1 MDIVEPDAGSLAD
14 WAEMRLALWPSEPL
28 DELRQEAAEFLTS
41 GTLDGRVHG
50 VFLAFTPVGDSGREP
65 LGLIEVGLAG
75 APEERRAHIEA
86 WFVEPRA
93 RRRGVGRM
101 LMDRAERWARE
112 RGCRVLSSDTTPE
125 YPASPAAHAALGFAA
140 RSGEGGALLF
150 KKTL

>member
-1 MDIVEPDAGSLAD
+1 MDIVEPDAGCLDA
-14 WAEMRLALWPSEPL
+14 WAELRLALWPGEPL

-41 GTLDGRVHG
+41 GALDGRVHG
-50 VFLAFTPVGDSGREP
+50 VFLAFTPAGDSERAP

-86 WFVEPRA
+86 WFVQPRA

-140 RSGEGGALLF
+140 RPGEGVAMLFEKAL
-150 KKTL
+150 